1 MLNKLSIKSQ
11 VTFLFIICLTVT
23 AIIISAA
30 NVTLRNQSL
39 ATLANEIFDNQEILF
54 SKVQE
59 SAFSRMAY
67 YAYSA
72 DPGASAIWRLRG
84 RRSPIEAVK
93 SGNQRRIE
101 LALSATYNKL
111 NESGTL
117 DAIGIFQR
125 DGTLIG
131 QLPTEGEMSTEL
143 GRQLADASF
152 NRSQSRGFAAVNGKL
167 QQHVIF
173 PIYAN
178 ATVVAYVYFGRDFKR
193 LAEVFE
199 ADSNSLLISNNFSAS
214 NTEPSNDAMTNIS
227 ANDTDHNNILTVDG
241 KRHVVARYP
250 LSLSNSAI
258 EELIFAK
265 NVEQVIATT
274 DKYFIQGILFAA
286 AFLVLSGIVIFVM
299 LRTRLNP
306 LNDALTVLKNIS
318 DGNLSNQIVKR
329 QDDEIGQIVEALAS
343 LQEQLLMFVTQKAEA
358 DKLTKV
364 QQDQILQQTV
374 TLANL
379 LPTERR
385 SAMEETI
392 LEIRREIEKYNGAE
406 QKGLTFDIVE
416 DPVGTLF
423 TKSFS
428 SLATELSSQYDQ
440 LELLVQQ
447 RTAELEVA
455 RDQAN
460 AASDA
465 KSKFLANMTHELRTP
480 LNAIIG
486 YSEML
491 MEEAEEASELEWLL
505 ADLARI
511 KSSAV
516 HQLQLI
522 NDILD
527 HSKIEAGKLDL
538 FVEKF
543 TLAETIGFIQSISAP
558 LAQKNGN
565 EILFEI
571 AENFGHMLSDET
583 RLRQILL
590 NLLSNACKFTH
601 DGIVTLTVQGYT
613 KDNAPWVSF
622 CISDTGIG
630 MSQDQVDKIFQE
642 FTQAEAGTSAKFG
655 GTGLGL
661 TITKRLVEMM
671 GGEIDVQ
678 SQPDRGSAFTIELPK
693 QIDRTTIS

>member
-152 NRSQSRGFAAVNGKL
+152 NRSQSRGFATVNGKL

-227 ANDTDHNNILTVDG
+227 ANDTDHNNILTVNG

>member
-227 ANDTDHNNILTVDG
+227 ANDTDHNNILTVNG

>member
-214 NTEPSNDAMTNIS
+214 NTEPSNDAMSNIS

-527 HSKIEAGKLDL
+527 HSKIE
-538 FVEKF
+538 
-543 TLAETIGFIQSISAP
+543 S
-558 LAQKNGN
+558 
-565 EILFEI
+565 
-571 AENFGHMLSDET
+571 
-583 RLRQILL
+583 
-590 NLLSNACKFTH
+590 C
-601 DGIVTLTVQGYT
+601 
-613 KDNAPWVSF
+613 
-622 CISDTGIG
+622 
-630 MSQDQVDKIFQE
+630 
-642 FTQAEAGTSAKFG
+642 
-655 GTGLGL
+655 
-661 TITKRLVEMM
+661 
-671 GGEIDVQ
+671 
-678 SQPDRGSAFTIELPK
+678 
-693 QIDRTTIS
+693 

>member
-214 NTEPSNDAMTNIS
+214 NTEPSNDAMSNIS

-642 FTQAEAGTSAKFG
+642 FTQAEAGTAAKFG

-678 SQPDRGSAFTIELPK
+678 SQPDRGSAFTIALPK
-693 QIDRTTIS
+693 KIDRTTIS